1 MPQMAP
7 MNWLF
12 LFIIFSISFMIF
24 NMMNYYSFIPMMPKL
39 NIYNNNSQLMNSMN
53 WKW

>member
-7 MNWLF
+7 INWLF
-12 LFIIFSISFMIF
+12 LFLLFSFILILF
-24 NMMNYYSFIPMMPKL
+24 NIMNYYIMIPNSPETSSKSFK
-39 NIYNNNSQLMNSMN
+39 MNSLN